1 MQRGRAC
8 ASATLQKAFEL
19 WKAAAEQGHLQAQV
33 YLALCYFTGEGV
45 KPDLAKAFSIW
56 TAAAD
61 FGNRD
66 AMRYLG
72 ILYAN
77 GTGVK
82 KDTKRAM
89 ELLPPPQKGRQGGGV
104 VLRAVAARLFR
115 ARAEIDKVGIFPA
128 QNLPF
133 EPQSILRFFLS
144 PRGKCACRRKAKS
157 QIV

>member
-1 MQRGRAC
+1 M
-8 ASATLQKAFEL
+8 
-19 WKAAAEQGHLQAQV
+19 QAQV

-89 ELLPPPQKGRQGGGV
+89 ELFAAAAKKGDKEAAAYYEQ
-104 VLRAVAARLFR
+104 LRLDSSV
-115 ARAEIDKVGIFPA
+115 PA
-128 QNLPF
+128 PK
-133 EPQSILRFFLS
+133 SI
-144 PRGKCACRRKAKS
+144 K
-157 QIV
+157 

>member
-1 MQRGRAC
+1 MDN
-8 ASATLQKAFEL
+8 KWEEL
-19 WKAAAEQGHLQAQV
+19 YDAAEQGHLQAQV

-89 ELLPPPQKGRQGGGV
+89 ELFAAAAKKGDKEAASYYEQ
-104 VLRAVAARLFR
+104 LRLDSSV
-115 ARAEIDKVGIFPA
+115 PA
-128 QNLPF
+128 PK
-133 EPQSILRFFLS
+133 SI
-144 PRGKCACRRKAKS
+144 K
-157 QIV
+157 